1 MKKHADRILAECA
14 SLALE
19 KMHSFPFLLDYIH
32 SSRRDF
38 NQKMTRTI
46 LRIFKYL
53 FFIYIYHSRFETND
67 FLGKTTNE
75 VHIQRGKGEEKEG
88 FGNERPVRSTIAAI
102 YSVRAGRAGCPLF
115 SVTYIDNPAR
125 PRHGGPSRVPQRVCL
140 VAQYLDGEARTH
152 KGGPTGPAGPSLR
165 ETGASLLSLSPSSPS
180 ISLCSFATF
189 TAPSAGRPRG

>member
-1 MKKHADRILAECA
+1 
-14 SLALE
+14 
-19 KMHSFPFLLDYIH
+19 
-32 SSRRDF
+32 
-38 NQKMTRTI
+38 MTRTI

-125 PRHGGPSRVPQRVCL
+125 PRHGGPSRVPHSVC
-140 VAQYLDGEARTH
+140 VSWRNISTARLARI
-152 KGGPTGPAGPSLR
+152 KGDQLAPLGPASVKPALR
-165 ETGASLLSLSPSSPS
+165 SSPS
-180 ISLCSFATF
+180 PPPLRPSRS
-189 TAPSAGRPRG
+189 APSQRSPPPRPAVLVANKRIHHSPVTGSEGG